1 MSERHRYNLRK
12 RVKESSSQAPTT
24 QAPPSQSAIVGQ
36 RQSAISPPLGAIA
49 NAPRTAPKIPLGMP
63 PPESG
68 STTVARMQRAFDRDS
83 QRTTDGY
90 SGNRKHAF
98 VERME
103 QTVAPDFRKSPRTM
117 KDISTPYGPVNL
129 SKFPTSDPAPKI
141 TTSKRNFKDFSVGHK
156 YTELSQT
163 LFPPVD
169 KGGNQPQQ
177 DAAIARELLEA
188 IRTDE
193 PPAKR
198 RRVIQ
203 EGAQSNAAAK
213 LMTIATLSEPERVF
227 GTSKLFRATMRGIEQ
242 QTLTPHD
249 AFASDNP
256 VFSMSVNPTLQRRQL
271 NREQKKLT
279 KPPSRPK
286 DFDSFGDDMSDSSG
300 DEL

>member
-1 MSERHRYNLRK
+1 MNGKHGYNLRN
-12 RVKESSSQAPTT
+12 RDSSSQVPVT
-24 QAPPSQSAIVGQ
+24 QTPPSQSVLVGQ
-36 RQSAISPPLGAIA
+36 RQSATLPPPGTSA
-49 NAPRTAPKIPLGMP
+49 NAPRTAPKIPVGMP

-90 SGNRKHAF
+90 SGSRRHVFTK
-98 VERME
+98 RME
-103 QTVAPDFRKSPRTM
+103 QTVAPDFRNSPRTM
-117 KDISTPYGPVNL
+117 KDISTPYGSVNL

-141 TTSKRNFKDFSVGHK
+141 TTAKTNFKNFSVGHK
-156 YTELSQT
+156 YTELTQS
-163 LFPPVD
+163 LFPLVD

-177 DAAIARELLEA
+177 DAGVARELLEA

-198 RRVIQ
+198 RRLIQ

-227 GTSKLFRATMRGIEQ
+227 GSSKFFRATLRGIEQ
-242 QTLTPHD
+242 QTLTPHN

-256 VFSMSVNPTLQRRQL
+256 VFSMGVNPTLQRRQL
-271 NREQKKLT
+271 NREHKKLT

-286 DFDSFGDDMSDSSG
+286 GFTSFGGNMSDSSD